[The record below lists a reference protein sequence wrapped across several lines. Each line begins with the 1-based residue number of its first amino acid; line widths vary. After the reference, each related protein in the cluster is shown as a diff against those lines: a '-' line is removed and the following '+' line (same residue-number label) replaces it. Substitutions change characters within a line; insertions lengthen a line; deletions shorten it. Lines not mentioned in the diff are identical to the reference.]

1 MEYEKFMNISL
12 PRFQNIHE
20 NKKNG
25 VTYTPVELAEFV
37 VKKAVNY
44 LDNDLFLNKKIK
56 ILDPS
61 IGDGILVK
69 ELLLNLDIKTFSE
82 IEIVGIDLDSS
93 NFEKITS
100 LIKDNYPNVKLTL
113 LMDDFLDFYD
123 ANKESSFDIIIANPP
138 YIRTQ
143 IIGSEKSQK
152 IAKDF
157 NLKGKT
163 DIYYAFMMAMYS
175 LLSNNGV
182 LATIT
187 SKRFL

>member
-1 MEYEKFMNISL
+1 MNISL

-20 NKKNG
+20 DKKNG
-25 VTYTPVELAEFV
+25 VTYTPIELAEFV
-37 VKKAVNY
+37 AKKTISY
-44 LDNDLFLNKKIK
+44 FDSQLFLNKKIR

-61 IGDGILVK
+61 IGDGILIK
-69 ELLLNLDIKTFSE
+69 ELLLKLDTEKFSE
-82 IEIVGIDLDSS
+82 IEIVGVDLDNS
-93 NFEKITS
+93 NFEQITS
-100 LIKDNYPNVKLTL
+100 TVKEKYPNVTLTL

-123 ANKESSFDIIIANPP
+123 VNKESRFNIIIANPP

-163 DIYYAFMMAMYS
+163 DIYYGFMMAMSS
-175 LLSNNGV
+175 LLSNDGV
-182 LATIT
+182 LATLIN
-187 SKRFL
+187 